1 MTCHES
7 ILLKKLKAISL
18 KDTGGNNKELALF
31 LTKTENITGIHSIR
45 VSGYAVLTAREM
57 GLPEEL
63 IASLHVSSLLHDI
76 GKLLIPH
83 DVLYKTGCLS
93 EEETALIQQHPL
105 HGSGI
110 LKKIERY
117 RQYCD
122 IVLYHHEFFNGQ
134 GYPQGLSGSDIPLL
148 SRIIAVADAYE
159 AMTSDRPYRKG
170 FSHREAVNRLRMS
183 RHIQLDPGITDSFLR
198 AIKGFSNGNRIKTGT
213 INEL

>member
-1 MTCHES
+1 MMYSENS
-7 ILLKKLKAISL
+7 LLEILKAISV
-18 KDTGGNNKELALF
+18 KDTPGSIEELALF
-31 LTKTENITGIHSIR
+31 LSKTESIAGIHSIR
-45 VSGYAVLTAREM
+45 VSGYAVITAREM

-83 DVLYKTGCLS
+83 GILYKTGSLS

-105 HGSGI
+105 QGSSM
-110 LKKIERY
+110 LNKIERY
-117 RQYCD
+117 RQYSN

-134 GYPQGLSGSDIPLL
+134 GYPHRLSGSDIPLL

-170 FSHREAVNRLRMS
+170 FSHREAVNRFRIS
-183 RHIQLDPGITDSFLR
+183 RHIQWDPDITDSFLR
-198 AIKGFSNGNRIKTGT
+198 AIKGFSGSIGIISGT
-213 INEL
+213 IDQL